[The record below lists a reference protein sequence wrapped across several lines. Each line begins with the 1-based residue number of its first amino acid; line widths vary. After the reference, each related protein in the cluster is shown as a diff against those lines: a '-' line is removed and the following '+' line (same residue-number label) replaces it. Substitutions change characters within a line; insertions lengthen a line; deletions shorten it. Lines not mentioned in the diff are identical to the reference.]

1 MLEAF
6 SSRLHRPK
14 YSGLPKRLL
23 DIAVAASGLIIAA
36 PIMVLCALA
45 IWMEGGGSVIFK
57 QRRVGAD
64 RRSFIC
70 YKFRTMSTDTPCEC
84 ATAELDHPE
93 RYITRV
99 GRFLRR
105 TSLDELPQLFNVLKG
120 DMSLIGP
127 RPVIEAEW
135 ELVGLR
141 DDLGVYSI
149 RPGMTGLAQIR
160 GRDIVSIR
168 RKAAYDAQYV
178 ERMSFGYDF
187 ILLVKTLINVALCRN
202 VREGRPN
209 V

>member
-6 SSRLHRPK
+6 SSRLRRPK
-14 YSGLPKRLL
+14 YCGLPKRLL

-36 PIMVLCALA
+36 PLMALCALA
-45 IWMEGGGSVIFK
+45 IWMEGGGPVIFK
-57 QRRVGAD
+57 QSRVGAD
-64 RRSFIC
+64 RCSFIC
-70 YKFRTMSTDTPCEC
+70 YKFRTMSTDAPRDC
-84 ATAELDHPE
+84 ATSELDRPE
-93 RYITRV
+93 QYITHV

-127 RPVIEAEW
+127 RPVIASEW

-160 GRDIVSIR
+160 GRDVVSIR

-178 ERMSFGYDF
+178 ERMSFGYDLALF
-187 ILLVKTLINVALCRN
+187 WRTLINVVLCRN

>member
-6 SSRLHRPK
+6 SSRLRRPK
-14 YSGLPKRLL
+14 YGGLPKRLL
-23 DIAVAASGLIIAA
+23 DIAVAASGLVIAA
-36 PIMVLCALA
+36 PIMALCALA
-45 IWMEGGGSVIFK
+45 IWTEGGGPVIFK
-57 QRRVGAD
+57 QSRVGAD

-70 YKFRTMSTDTPCEC
+70 YKFRTMSTDAPHNC

-99 GRFLRR
+99 GGFLRR
-105 TSLDELPQLFNVLKG
+105 TSLDELPQLFNVLRG

-127 RPVIEAEW
+127 RPVLESER

-141 DDLGVYSI
+141 DNLGVYSI

-160 GRDIVSIR
+160 GRDVISIR

-178 ERMSFGYDF
+178 ERMSFGYDLALF
-187 ILLVKTLINVALCRN
+187 WQTLINVALCRN